1 MKVLVAGAIGVPDN
15 QLLPPYLTG
24 TCAVQQREMAT
35 SPLSTSP
42 LPSFLP

>member
-1 MKVLVAGAIGVPDN
+1 MKVPVAGAIGVPDN

-24 TCAVQQREMAT
+24 TYAVLQDEMAT
-35 SPLSTSP
+35 SPLSISP